1 MTPDIYM
8 DVCIMTTCERQRS
21 AVSGVAYY
29 LEPRVRVALRES
41 FTYGYDTSV
50 ISHPAIS
57 AQRSKNKKKNRSNCW
72 NAICFS
78 LAAPEQS
85 ILPLL
90 CSAAYGLEA
99 SSRACQHS
107 TLRAV
112 DARCERDGEDKYL

>member
-57 AQRSKNKKKNRSNCW
+57 AQRSKNKKKKQKQLLERNLFFSGRPR
-72 NAICFS
+72 AINTT
-78 LAAPEQS
+78 AAVLS
-85 ILPLL
+85 
-90 CSAAYGLEA
+90 SVWSRGL
-99 SSRACQHS
+99 Q
-107 TLRAV
+107 
-112 DARCERDGEDKYL
+112 